1 MKIALLF
8 LIIAV
13 TNSLRS
19 QIIES
24 TKISGIICSFSR
36 HASGILFPVHFHC
49 SLLICMNEIYLQT
62 QTHTY
67 VCSIRSSVFAG
78 F

>member
-1 MKIALLF
+1 MKTALLF

-36 HASGILFPVHFHC
+36 HAYGILFPVRFHW
-49 SLLICMNEIYLQT
+49 SLLICMSEIHLQRNPHIYL
-62 QTHTY
+62 
-67 VCSIRSSVFAG
+67 
-78 F
+78 